1 MDFFKD
7 DYKKVANRAFK
18 SNVKLII
25 TIGTNYQDSKRGV
38 EIAEEIDFVY
48 TSIGWHPHDTKFIKN
63 LDNLL
68 KIEKLAKSKKV
79 IAYGEIGLDYF
90 KNYSPKD
97 IQKKYFRYQI
107 NIAKEL
113 KLPIIIHDREAH
125 NDIIEILHQEN
136 AYVVG
141 GVIHCFSGDYEYAK
155 KVLDMGF
162 YISFPGTITFKKNIQ
177 KAKDLIKKIP
187 IDKILAETDAPFL
200 TPEPYR
206 GKRNEPVYVK
216 QVVSK
221 LAEFKG
227 ISVEE
232 MAKITTE
239 NCKKLFN
246 IK

>member
-141 GVIHCFSGDYEYAK
+141 GVIHCFSGDRNQRQRKCGAHAQCFVGNGRRKDGAFHITTPGKSPGAYPGGRTTPCPRY
-155 KVLDMGF
+155 
-162 YISFPGTITFKKNIQ
+162 FPGTMGY
-177 KAKDLIKKIP
+177 A
-187 IDKILAETDAPFL
+187 
-200 TPEPYR
+200 
-206 GKRNEPVYVK
+206 
-216 QVVSK
+216 
-221 LAEFKG
+221 
-227 ISVEE
+227 
-232 MAKITTE
+232 
-239 NCKKLFN
+239 
-246 IK
+246 